1 MLSDQDLHALVAARF
16 EISAAV
22 SAAFFA
28 AEAERIAQACWDMAR
43 RFHQGGRLIAFGNGA
58 WATDAQHVSVEF
70 VHPVIVGKRA
80 LPAIALTNDS
90 AVLSGLAVGN
100 VGGVPFA
107 RQLAILCRPQDIAL
121 GFSLAQQKD
130 NVLEALVKAKGM
142 GLLTLGFTNGDG
154 GEMADAGLDYCF
166 AVQSADPLVVQ
177 ETHETLYH
185 VLWELVHIFL
195 EHEGLLNNERM
206 NATAKAGLLT
216 EPESGTVRDRPQLET
231 MNNEIMNNVRL
242 SNDQH
247 YDDHRIKDQ
256 IQDQCTDDYCLT
268 CGDVAL
274 PARVLQ
280 VDLLTAMA
288 VVEIDG
294 ETTEVDISL
303 VDDVMPGRTLLVH
316 GGVALERLETGD

>member
-1 MLSDQDLHALVAARF
+1 MLSEKDLHVLVAARF
-16 EISAAV
+16 EMSAAV
-22 SAAFFA
+22 SEAFFA

-107 RQLAILCRPQDIAL
+107 RQLAILCRPQDIAM

-130 NVLEALVKAKGM
+130 NVLEALVKAKQM

-154 GEMADAGLDYCF
+154 GEMAHAGLDYCF
-166 AVQSADPLVVQ
+166 AVQSADPLAVQ

-195 EHEGLLNNERM
+195 EHEGLLTNE
-206 NATAKAGLLT
+206 TI
-216 EPESGTVRDRPQLET
+216 D
-231 MNNEIMNNVRL
+231 NVHL
-242 SNDQH
+242 SNSQVGNGQH
-247 YDDHRIKDQ
+247 DDDHRIK
-256 IQDQCTDDYCLT
+256 DQCTDDYCLT